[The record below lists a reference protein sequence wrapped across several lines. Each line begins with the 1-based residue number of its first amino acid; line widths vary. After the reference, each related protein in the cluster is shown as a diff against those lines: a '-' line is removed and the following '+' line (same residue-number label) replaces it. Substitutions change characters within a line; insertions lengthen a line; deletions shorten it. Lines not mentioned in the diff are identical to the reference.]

1 MKAGLMFEKLGMT
14 QCIDGEKMVPVTV
27 LKVLKSKVLF
37 HKTQEKHGYDAVV
50 FGYGELT
57 KENALKKLTKP
68 LYIQMK
74 KLGENYYTSMK
85 EIRID
90 DGEFAPVGSD
100 LDLSMF
106 DGISVV
112 DIEGTSKGKGFAGV
126 MKKYN
131 FGGGRATHGNSVS
144 HRSHGSTGGRQDPGR
159 VFKNKKMAGHM
170 GDEHKTLQNI
180 KIFSV
185 DKERGLLL
193 VRGSVTGSR
202 GNLVF
207 VRSAKKSK

>member
-1 MKAGLMFEKLGMT
+1 
-14 QCIDGEKMVPVTV
+14 
-27 LKVLKSKVLF
+27 
-37 HKTQEKHGYDAVV
+37 
-50 FGYGELT
+50 
-57 KENALKKLTKP
+57 
-68 LYIQMK
+68 MK

-85 EIRID
+85 EVRVD
-90 DGEFAPVGSD
+90 DGAFAPVGSD
-100 LDLSMF
+100 LDLSVF

-112 DIEGTSKGKGFAGV
+112 DIEGISKGKGFAGV

-144 HRSHGSTGGRQDPGR
+144 HRAHGSTGGRQDPGR

-170 GDEHKTLQNI
+170 GDERKTLQNI
-180 KIFSV
+180 KVFSV

-207 VRSAKKSK
+207 VRSAKKCR